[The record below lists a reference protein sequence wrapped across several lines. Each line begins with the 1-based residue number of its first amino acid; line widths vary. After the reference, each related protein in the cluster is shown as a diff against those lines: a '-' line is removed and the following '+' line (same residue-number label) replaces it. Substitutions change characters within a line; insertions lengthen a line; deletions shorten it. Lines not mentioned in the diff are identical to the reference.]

1 MEAAGCPEACPVCW
15 GRLNTKGFPQD
26 TVAWWGEN
34 IPRVFAGPKKTHT
47 WVVKQAAKIPWGGR
61 MSPGVSVPWD

>member
-1 MEAAGCPEACPVCW
+1 MEAAGCPQACPVCW
-15 GRLNTKGFPQD
+15 GRLNTKGFLQD

-61 MSPGVSVPWD
+61 MSPGVSVPRD